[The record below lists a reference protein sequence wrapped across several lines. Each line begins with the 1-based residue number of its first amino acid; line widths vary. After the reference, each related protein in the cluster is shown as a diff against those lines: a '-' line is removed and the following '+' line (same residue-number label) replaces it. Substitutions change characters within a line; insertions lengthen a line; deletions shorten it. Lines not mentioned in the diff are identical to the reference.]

1 MTIGFI
7 IEVLKAFLEYLQNIY
22 EIDPI
27 GTIIGTA
34 VCLIILAF
42 GIWMLYLLVF
52 GDLSGHPRK
61 K

>member
-1 MTIGFI
+1 MATGFI
-7 IEVLKAFLEYLQNIY
+7 IEVLKAFLEHLQNIY

>member
-1 MTIGFI
+1 MATGFI

-27 GTIIGTA
+27 VTIIGTA